1 MTAENSKPS
10 GLAIIS
16 IVMPIL
22 ILLAWCIYIVVFG
35 VLTENTTSLSD
46 NELIGSSL
54 LFGGGSI
61 VGIVTDLLSLVGVVL
76 GVLAIRKNDARK
88 NIAIAGL
95 VINLLCLLPYVLL
108 IILFAFSASG
118 SS

>member
-1 MTAENSKPS
+1 MTTENPKPS
-10 GLAIIS
+10 RLAIIS
-16 IVMPIL
+16 IILPIV
-22 ILLAWCIYIVVFG
+22 ILLVWCIYVIVFG
-35 VLTENTTSLSD
+35 VLTENTTNLSD
-46 NELIGSSL
+46 NELIGLSL

-61 VGIVTDLLSLVGVVL
+61 VGIVTALLSLVGVVL
-76 GVLAIRKNDARK
+76 GILAIRKNDSRK

-108 IILFAFSASG
+108 IAVLAFSAAG